1 VERVEP
7 GRLERAGLDYVD
19 LVGAADVVV
28 TKPGYGI
35 VTDCIGAGAR
45 LVYTDRGDFPEY
57 PIMVAEMPRYLPC
70 AFASNEDVTGGRL
83 GPALDAVRALPFPG
97 PPRTDGAAVAAD
109 RVLSLL

>member
-1 VERVEP
+1 
-7 GRLERAGLDYVD
+7 VD

-57 PIMVAEMPRYLPC
+57 PILVEQMARWLPC
-70 AFASNEDVTGGRL
+70 AYVTHAQLAAGDIDT
-83 GPALDAVRALPFPG
+83 ALDDVLGIAV
-97 PPRTDGAAVAAD
+97 PPKPDLAGADVVA
-109 RVLSLL
+109 RRLLAAIRS